1 MDKFL
6 LHILFLCIPYLFFAQ
21 KQKVQLV
28 DVNTKEPLP
37 FVEVLYNNEN
47 LFSDKNGNVFI
58 EFTNQNLEVL
68 DGNYHPGLL
77 EISSETKVVY
87 LGNNVTQLEEM
98 VISKKPRT
106 IIKPQSKK
114 IFDRIPIKSDYRIWN
129 EIVFNP
135 EYQNKYL
142 RKISFKTVS
151 ELYDTKLEDISNKDI
166 RKVRNATQVFRLNIF
181 DKNKNLLYSSNL
193 FEYLSKKK
201 YNFEIDIE
209 DDILITSESIFVEIQ
224 VIGAI
229 ADSGEFLDKNIKM
242 SIRPQQVKL
251 KPSEYNVILWSKP
264 LAHKDIFVDE
274 NSLNS
279 GKTYINFGFE
289 FEDAD

>member
-1 MDKFL
+1 MSKIILNF
-6 LHILFLCIPYLFFAQ
+6 LFLCLPFLFFAQ
-21 KQKVQLV
+21 KQKIQFV
-28 DVNTKEPLP
+28 DANTKVPLQ
-37 FVEVLYNNEN
+37 FIAILYNNEN

-68 DGNYHPGLL
+68 DGNFQPNL
-77 EISSETKVVY
+77 IDVSPETKVIY
-87 LGNNVTQLEEM
+87 LENKVTDLQEM
-98 VISKKPRT
+98 VISKKQRT
-106 IIKPQSKK
+106 IIKPQTKNISNR
-114 IFDRIPIKSDYRIWN
+114 FPITSNYRIWN
-129 EIVFNP
+129 EIMFNP
-135 EYQNKYL
+135 EFQNKYL

-151 ELYDTKLEDISNKDI
+151 ELYDTKLENISNNDI
-166 RKVRNATQVFRLNIF
+166 RKIRNATQVFRLNIF
-181 DKNKNLLYSSNL
+181 DKNKKLLYSSNL

-201 YNFEIDIE
+201 YDFEIDID

-224 VIGAI
+224 VVGAI

-251 KPSEYNVILWSKP
+251 KPSEYNVILWAKP

-274 NSLNS
+274 NSKNS

-289 FEDAD
+289 LEDK